1 MIRRQLVPKT
11 WSNHSAKSEM
21 PPSTP
26 WHTVG
31 SHPNRKPLC
40 ETHTFEFLYMVVK
53 LAALL
58 FKFITEWSTSAWC
71 MFSICFQGIEETWC
85 YVINSCSVWLLQ
97 LHWDMTACLV
107 FFLSASTTTTK
118 DFCSAN
124 LSSGVKIQIK
134 AISLFEQIA
143 CKRNWEEISIVR
155 NQTNKQTKKQP
166 TTTKQFRWD
175 PSSVRL
181 IC

>member
-97 LHWDMTACLV
+97 LHWDMTACLAFV
-107 FFLSASTTTTK
+107 YQPQQQQQKRFL
-118 DFCSAN
+118 FCKPLLWSQNSNKGNKPVWAN
-124 LSSGVKIQIK
+124 CLQEE
-134 AISLFEQIA
+134 LR
-143 CKRNWEEISIVR
+143 RNIHS
-155 NQTNKQTKKQP
+155 
-166 TTTKQFRWD
+166 
-175 PSSVRL
+175 
-181 IC
+181 